1 MDGSVV
7 LEVAPGA
14 SQPQVLA
21 ALREFGAISRVA
33 EAAWEFSWM
42 PVPSTNVARLS
53 IVHLIGRRRFR
64 WSVDGLD
71 LIVGSLLAN
80 VANLARIAAIC
91 ERLVRAGVVGRF
103 VCLPPE
109 GADDVFSAESL
120 QGSAAYLAAPG
131 ATSDMETIV
140 LGLTAFPTA
149 SIARLAGTGTP
160 GERELFAR
168 LAGYVN
174 VVQHHREQS
183 AQSAA
188 TLAASFGSAE
198 GDEINERLISAIEAL
213 RNRSRESA

>member
-33 EAAWEFSWM
+33 ETAWEFSWM

-53 IVHLIGRRRFR
+53 IVHLAGRRHFR

-71 LIVGSLLAN
+71 FITGSLLAN
-80 VANLARIAAIC
+80 VANLARVAAIC

-109 GADDVFSAESL
+109 GLDDVFSEESL
-120 QGSAAYLAAPG
+120 RRSAAYLAAPG
-131 ATSDMETIV
+131 ATSDVETIV
-140 LGLTAFPTA
+140 LGLTSFPTA
-149 SIARLAGTGTP
+149 SIARLSGTATP

-174 VVQHHREQS
+174 VVQHHREES

-188 TLAASFGSAE
+188 ALAASFGSAE
-198 GDEINERLISAIEAL
+198 GDDINQRLIGAIEVL